1 MAQTV
6 DRSNLGFLGP
16 DYQYKL
22 VKCFI
27 EEPKFFG
34 EIYSNVDQNKFTEP
48 LLVKFVGILKD
59 YFANKG
65 IVPSYETMAILLKR
79 NARLSCDIEECDELI
94 EKLQETS
101 FEGSDVI
108 KEEAIRFFR
117 QQRMIRLAN
126 VVIDKVSK
134 GDDNFYESTLKE
146 MQDIISSGDVDDDGF
161 NPYDY
166 EEDALSPTF
175 ECPIPTGIAKID
187 DALTGGLKKGKMG
200 VIIAAGGFGKT
211 TISTAMAS
219 YAATYKCGLNNNKGF
234 KVLQIYFE
242 DDNVDIAK
250 KHFSRITDIEARY
263 INRSTEVEGVRKM
276 LDEYEDKENFKSNL
290 ICKRFPSGKKTV
302 SDIEMYL
309 KKLINKG
316 FKPDLIIL
324 DYFECLALERG
335 DKNETRWEK
344 EGNTMRRLDVM
355 TKDYNIALWMT
366 TQGNKDSFISDVV
379 KMNQAGGSVTKVQ
392 IGGVIMSIARSLE
405 DQDNNRATIA
415 ILKNRQ
421 GKAGQVFEV
430 VFNNGTSRITCEEVE
445 TFNSALE
452 YDAWAVQKEQETRN
466 RLAKDMISQLN
477 KAQKENNF
485 KADENFDF
493 FENEGNPQPVR
504 KLPISKKTPTN
515 DGQYLLKNLQEEI

>member
-6 DRSNLGFLGP
+6 DRSNLGYLGP

-22 VKCFI
+22 AKCFI
-27 EEPKFFG
+27 EEPKFFA
-34 EIYSNVDQNKFTEP
+34 ELYSNVDQNKFTEA

-59 YFANKG
+59 YFADKG

-79 NARLSCDIEECDELI
+79 NARLNCDIEECDELI

-101 FEGSDVI
+101 FEGTDVI
-108 KEEAIRFFR
+108 KDEAIRFFR

-126 VVIDKVSK
+126 VVLEKVQR
-134 GDDNFYESTLKE
+134 GEDDFYDATLRE
-146 MQDIISSGDVDDDGF
+146 MQDIVSSGDVDDDGF

-175 ECPIPTGIAKID
+175 ECPIPTGIGKID

-211 TISTAMAS
+211 TISTAIAS
-219 YAATYKCGLNNNKGF
+219 YASTYKCDLNNNKGF

-263 INRSTEVEGVRKM
+263 INRSDEVGEVRRL
-276 LDEYEDKENFKSNL
+276 LDEYADKENFKNNL
-290 ICKRFPSGKKTV
+290 ICKRFPSGKKTI
-302 SDIEMYL
+302 SDVEMYL

-324 DYFECLALERG
+324 DYFECLALEKG
-335 DKNETRWEK
+335 DKNETRWDR

-421 GKAGQVFEV
+421 GKSGQVFEV
-430 VFNNGTSRITCEEVE
+430 KFNNGTSRITCEEVE
-445 TFNSALE
+445 SFDSTLE
-452 YDAWAVQKEQETRN
+452 YDAWAAQKEQETRN
-466 RLAKDMISQLN
+466 RLAQQMISQLKKQN
-477 KAQKENNF
+477 ENNQP
-485 KADENFDF
+485 DPIDY
-493 FENEGNPQPVR
+493 FETEGNQLPQKKIPMGKKSV
-504 KLPISKKTPTN
+504 SKT
-515 DGQYLLKNLQEEI
+515 GEYLLKNLSEE